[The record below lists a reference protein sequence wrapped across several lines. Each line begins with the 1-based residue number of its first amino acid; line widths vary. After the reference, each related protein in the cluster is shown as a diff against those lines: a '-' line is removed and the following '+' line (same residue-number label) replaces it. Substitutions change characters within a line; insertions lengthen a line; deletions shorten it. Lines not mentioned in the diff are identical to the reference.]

1 MDAELYVKKI
11 DIILARLPKNSFTLP
26 FNPASLYNPPSLNFE
41 HAATTCPGGEI
52 GRHNGLKIRRFG
64 KTGVPVRFRF
74 RAPILDMTGF
84 FIPWHIFAYFLILEI
99 LAAQCGMS
107 F

>member
-1 MDAELYVKKI
+1 MLSLLFFKQHGA
-11 DIILARLPKNSFTLP
+11 LANRLCPGLQIRLAQFDSGTHLQN
-26 FNPASLYNPPSLNFE
+26 
-41 HAATTCPGGEI
+41 TCPGGEI